1 MTAAIIVGL
10 LAAGGT
16 YLILQRGIV
25 RIALGFVLLGHAA
38 TTLLIASGGVGRR
51 AVPFA
56 GGEGLLADPL
66 PQAFALTAIVISFG
80 ITAFLL
86 ALAFR
91 SRDALGHDDVEDRS
105 IPEDRSFPD
114 RYDRHVGERER
125 DHLHDDTTH
134 ATMDDATHDTTDHGT
149 TTDTA
154 PDDETGPR

>member
-1 MTAAIIVGL
+1 MSAAIVVGV

-38 TTLLIASGGVGRR
+38 TTLLIAAGGVGTR

-56 GGEGLLADPL
+56 GAGPDAADPL

-91 SRDALGHDDVEDRS
+91 SRDVLGDDD
-105 IPEDRSFPD
+105 PERPS
-114 RYDRHVGERER
+114 
-125 DHLHDDTTH
+125 
-134 ATMDDATHDTTDHGT
+134 
-149 TTDTA
+149 
-154 PDDETGPR
+154 